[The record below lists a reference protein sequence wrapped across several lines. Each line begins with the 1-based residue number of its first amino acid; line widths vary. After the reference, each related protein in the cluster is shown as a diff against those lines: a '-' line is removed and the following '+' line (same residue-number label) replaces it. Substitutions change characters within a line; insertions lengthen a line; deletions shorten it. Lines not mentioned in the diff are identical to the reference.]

1 MLRPQPNDTLQLIA
15 TRINIPESV
24 IAELNDIK
32 SDDEIPKNNELVV
45 PERVPR
51 SVPGV
56 RELTVGDLMERD
68 FDALLLKIDPP
79 VFIVQYYTVKG
90 VALGKLTLTDFE
102 IIFEPLNPKLKG
114 FINQE
119 CNVSSR

>member
-1 MLRPQPNDTLQLIA
+1 MLKTLPDDTLESMA
-15 TRINIPESV
+15 HRINVPESV

-32 SDDEIPKNNELVV
+32 PDGPFPKNKDLVV
-45 PERVPR
+45 PDRVPKA
-51 SVPGV
+51 VQGV
-56 RELTVGDLMERD
+56 RELTVGDLMEQD
-68 FDALLLKIDPP
+68 FDSLLLKIEPP

-90 VALGKLTLTDFE
+90 IALGKLTLTDYE

-119 CNVSSR
+119 SKITS